1 MLPPQHRI
9 NHSDD
14 FRRLFR
20 RGKKHSTPL
29 GLIASAP
36 SDGVPRLGV
45 VVSKAVGG
53 AVTRNL
59 VKRRVRSA
67 FKVLLADLDP
77 LDVVVKAAPG
87 AHELSFN
94 QVLEMMTA
102 ALLPTKASS

>member
-29 GLIASAP
+29 GLIVTSP
-36 SDGVPRLGV
+36 TDGAPRLGV

-67 FKVLLADLDP
+67 FQALLPTMAA
-77 LDVVVKAAPG
+77 LDVVVKASPG
-87 AHELSFN
+87 AQELSFN
-94 QVLEMMTA
+94 QVLEMLSSA
-102 ALLPTKASS
+102 VSPTKASS

>member
-1 MLPPQHRI
+1 VLPLQHRI

-14 FRRLFR
+14 FRRVFG
-20 RGKKHSTPL
+20 RGKKHSTAL
-29 GLIASAP
+29 GLIATSP
-36 SDGVPRLGV
+36 TDGVPRLGV

-53 AVTRNL
+53 AVVRNL

-67 FKVLLADLDP
+67 FKELLPTMDA

-94 QVLEMMTA
+94 QVFEFLASAT
-102 ALLPTKASS
+102 TGSKASS

>member
-1 MLPPQHRI
+1 VLPPQHRI

-29 GLIASAP
+29 GLIATAP
-36 SDGVPRLGV
+36 TEGVPRLGV

-53 AVTRNL
+53 AVVRNL

-67 FKVLLADLDP
+67 FKILLPDMAP
-77 LDVVVKAAPG
+77 LDVVVKASPG

-94 QVLEMMTA
+94 QILEMMSTA
-102 ALLPTKASS
+102 LAPAKASS